1 MAELKNQECPFCNE
15 NKATLREEEIDIPHF
30 GKTYVFSLECESCG
44 ARKSDVEPGEKKKTS
59 KYTFEVT
66 SEDDLNVRI
75 VKSGEATVKIPN
87 VITIEPGPASG
98 GYVTNVEGLLRKV
111 KEVIEHS
118 IDTEEDDPVMK
129 KKVKNLLKKLAKVM
143 LGRESLKIII
153 EDKSGHSTIISE
165 KAVRSK
171 L

>member
-1 MAELKNQECPFCNE
+1 M
-15 NKATLREEEIDIPHF
+15 
-30 GKTYVFSLECESCG
+30 
-44 ARKSDVEPGEKKKTS
+44 
-59 KYTFEVT
+59 
-66 SEDDLNVRI
+66 
-75 VKSGEATVKIPN
+75 KSGEATVKIPN